1 MTNLMDTIA
10 KGTTNFYKK
19 VQKSF
24 SKAFSYLSEVGA
36 RGLLELENVILP
48 IKIGKKQD
56 SDLYVEL
63 SNFNHNKPKQTLSL
77 HNP

>member
-10 KGTTNFYKK
+10 KGTTNFYKR

-36 RGLLELENVILP
+36 RGLLELENVI
-48 IKIGKKQD
+48 
-56 SDLYVEL
+56 
-63 SNFNHNKPKQTLSL
+63 
-77 HNP
+77 